1 VALAGNGRSA
11 FGELMLLASDRSRTA
26 AGQTFQADGGITA
39 SRGFLDRPEGSRL
52 IPAPTG
58 GAVAK
63 LTR

>member
-1 VALAGNGRSA
+1 
-11 FGELMLLASDRSRTA
+11 MLLASDRSRTA